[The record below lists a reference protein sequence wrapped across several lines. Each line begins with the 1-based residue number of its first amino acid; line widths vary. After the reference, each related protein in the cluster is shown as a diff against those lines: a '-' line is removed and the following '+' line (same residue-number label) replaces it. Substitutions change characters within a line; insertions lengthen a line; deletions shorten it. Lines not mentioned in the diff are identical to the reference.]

1 MFSKSTQAARNTSV
15 VQLQMHALQQE
26 VARASSIV
34 SQHVTA
40 CSEIAQECE
49 NIVHQSNQKRANRQE
64 SLTMITQEASVQGQG
79 HVQEEESQESEID
92 VETTETEVRPR
103 VDSQICQHTLALAVT
118 REISSI
124 CVLLYNLIQEQE
136 QEGLAMKHEYEI
148 HITGAAKQR
157 QGQEA
162 IIDAAAASERDIQSK
177 LNNALVA
184 DLQRAEDKEMEWK
197 IKLQECSEQ
206 LEVYQVKLLALK
218 EEVVQKDRAIE
229 KEQALERVRSEIDK
243 EEIRQESARTRER
256 DERVRALEAVARQ
269 EREHERQTDAAA
281 RRKREN
287 EREREREAAAN
298 RARRALE
305 VKSDV
310 GRGGEQA
317 ALYADNISIYIEQ
330 LEGLL
335 RVADNENREGFLRE
349 HVLMQT
355 LQEYR

>member
-1 MFSKSTQAARNTSV
+1 MFSKLTQAARNTSV

-49 NIVHQSNQKRANRQE
+49 NIVQQSNQERANRQE
-64 SLTMITQEASVQGQG
+64 SLTMITQEASVEGQG
-79 HVQEEESQESEID
+79 HVQEEKSQESEID
-92 VETTETEVRPR
+92 AETTETEVRPR

-118 REISSI
+118 REISRI

-136 QEGLAMKHEYEI
+136 QEGLAMKHEYEV

-162 IIDAAAASERDIQSK
+162 IVATAASENDIQSK

-184 DLQRAEDKEMEWK
+184 DLQRVEDKEMEWK

-206 LEVYQVKLLALK
+206 LEVYHVKLLALK

-229 KEQALERVRSEIDK
+229 KEQALERVRIEINK
-243 EEIRQESARTRER
+243 EEIRQESACTRER

-269 EREHERQTDAAA
+269 EREHERQIDAAA
-281 RRKREN
+281 RQKREN

-310 GRGGEQA
+310 GRGIEQA

-335 RVADNENREGFLRE
+335 RVADNESREGFLRE

-355 LQEYR
+355 LQEHR

>member
-1 MFSKSTQAARNTSV
+1 
-15 VQLQMHALQQE
+15 
-26 VARASSIV
+26 
-34 SQHVTA
+34 
-40 CSEIAQECE
+40 
-49 NIVHQSNQKRANRQE
+49 
-64 SLTMITQEASVQGQG
+64 MITQEASVEGQG
-79 HVQEEESQESEID
+79 HVQEEKSQESEID
-92 VETTETEVRPR
+92 AETTETEVRPR

-118 REISSI
+118 REISRI

-136 QEGLAMKHEYEI
+136 QEGLAMKHEYEV

-162 IIDAAAASERDIQSK
+162 IVATAASENDIQSK

-184 DLQRAEDKEMEWK
+184 DLQRVEDKEMEWK

-206 LEVYQVKLLALK
+206 LEVYHVKLLALK

-229 KEQALERVRSEIDK
+229 KEQALERVRIEINK
-243 EEIRQESARTRER
+243 EEIRQESACTRER

-269 EREHERQTDAAA
+269 EREHERQIDAAA
-281 RRKREN
+281 RQKREN

-310 GRGGEQA
+310 GRGIEQA

-335 RVADNENREGFLRE
+335 RVADNESREGFLRE

-355 LQEYR
+355 LQEHR